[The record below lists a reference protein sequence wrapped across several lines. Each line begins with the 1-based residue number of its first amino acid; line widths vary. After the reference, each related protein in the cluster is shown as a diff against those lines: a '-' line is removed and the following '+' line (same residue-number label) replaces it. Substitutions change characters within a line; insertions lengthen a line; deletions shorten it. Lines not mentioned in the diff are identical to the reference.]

1 MIASHRFLQQNLP
14 IHISAEMAPGIAQ
27 PELVGDVD
35 VRVVGGVRTIIIER
49 ISQHGGTMTAGG
61 FAFPGLF
68 NDAIP
73 DALDP
78 VDPHTQLGGGR
89 DGSSPVCCRRFR
101 CGLWFLRAAAI

>member
-14 IHISAEMAPGIAQ
+14 IRISAEMAPGIAQ
-27 PELVGDVD
+27 PELVGEVD

-49 ISQHGGTMTAGG
+49 ISHIQHGGTMTAGG
-61 FAFPGLF
+61 FACPGLF

-78 VDPHTQLGGGR
+78 VDPHPNIR
-89 DGSSPVCCRRFR
+89 
-101 CGLWFLRAAAI
+101 